1 VPTSTIDTWQIV
13 NILTENVTEVLKWFL
28 PINPCT
34 TYETNE
40 NSSTK
45 FKKAENLGTNK
56 VFYPKSFLKSFQP
69 RLLQVIINS
78 KTDF

>member
-1 VPTSTIDTWQIV
+1 LSTSALDTWQTV
-13 NILTENVTEVLKWFL
+13 NIWTKNVTEVPKWFL
-28 PINPCT
+28 PLNSSTP
-34 TYETNE
+34 YETNE
-40 NSSTK
+40 KSCTK